1 MKKTG
6 KVKLVYLLALG
17 LIVSMVGCIN
27 VNDANVPV
35 TDYRSLVK
43 FVNLANTGSSM
54 AVAVDGNSVATVN
67 YGAASDTINLPS
79 GTRLFKFTYGSAFDT
94 LRTALKSQY
103 AYIAYAVSDP
113 SVGVNKASYYFF
125 ADRYIFSTGGVKD
138 SVLVSFV
145 NMSPDTAGNISGGVN
160 FIVTIGT
167 KDSTVATGVLL
178 GKQTANVKV
187 AASANPKYTIT
198 DANGSTLTGMDHVS
212 LNGQALGRYKVVLY
226 GSGANLKTVVLKVN

>member
-6 KVKLVYLLALG
+6 KVKLVHLLAVS

-27 VNDANVPV
+27 VNDANIPV

-43 FVNLANTGSSM
+43 FVNLANTGTSM
-54 AVAVDGNSVATVN
+54 GVSVDGNSVATVN

-94 LRTALKSQY
+94 LRAALKSQY
-103 AYIAYAVSDP
+103 AYVAYAVSDP
-113 SVGVNKASYYFF
+113 SVGVNKVSYYFF

-138 SVLVSFV
+138 SVLVSFA
-145 NMSPDTAGNISGGVN
+145 NMSPDTAGNVAGGVG
-160 FIVTIGT
+160 FILTIGT
-167 KDSTVATGVLL
+167 KDSTVATGIGL
-178 GKQTANVKV
+178 GKQTANIQV

-198 DANGSTLTGMDHVS
+198 DANGNALINHVS

-226 GSGANLKTVVLKVN
+226 GSGANLKTAVLKVN